1 VLVVLEVIL
10 DAVINI
16 RDLRD
21 IKSFVLGAE
30 ILFNLA
36 PTSSHQFPCFTM
48 VQNSIF
54 CLRVIFLDAH
64 NIHESLN

>member
-10 DAVINI
+10 DAVINV
-16 RDLRD
+16 RDLGD

-36 PTSSHQFPCFTM
+36 PPSSHQFPCLTM
-48 VQNSIF
+48 V
-54 CLRVIFLDAH
+54 
-64 NIHESLN
+64 